1 MEKDQSYAFKHKECC
16 ILREE
21 MTVMKQKIPYGSGV
35 VEIDIPD
42 DATHIEPKDV
52 PDYDEQ
58 VVLADA
64 MNNPVGAGSLED
76 FLLDGQKVLVIVN
89 DGTRPTPTG
98 AVLESLL
105 PLLDDKDITVMVAT
119 GVHRGATDEEL
130 KRILGPTYDALK
142 DTVVSHDARK
152 DADMVYLGVSSNGTE
167 LSVNK
172 AVVEADRI
180 IAIGSVEPHYFAG
193 YTGGRKAIMPGVASY
208 RSIEMNHKMALDP
221 RAKALALEGN
231 PVHEDMIDVL
241 NIIKDIPIYA
251 IMTVMNKYHKVY
263 AATAGDITD
272 SFYAAI
278 DKANE
283 VFSVELDKKADI
295 VLTVAK
301 PPMDIDLYQSQKA
314 IDNAKLALNVGGIMI
329 LVSSCRDGVGEESFY
344 NLLSSSDTPAEVL
357 ERIKGEYKL
366 GYHKAGKMAEVSN
379 WADIWV
385 ISDLDDKKWSD
396 IFIRQFKTVQ
406 EAIDE
411 AIRLKG
417 EGSSFVFMPDGCV
430 TVPRLV

>member
-1 MEKDQSYAFKHKECC
+1 
-16 ILREE
+16 
-21 MTVMKQKIPYGSGV
+21 MKQIIPYGSGT

-42 DATHIEPKDV
+42 NAMIIEPQDV
-52 PDYDEQ
+52 PDFDEQ

-64 MNNPVGAGSLED
+64 MANPVGADSIEK
-76 FLLDGQKVLVIVN
+76 FLAGGEKVLVIVN

-98 AVLESLL
+98 AVMETLL
-105 PLLDDKDITVMVAT
+105 PLLEGKHVTVMVAT
-119 GVHRGATDEEL
+119 GVHRGATDAEMR
-130 KRILGPTYDALK
+130 RILGPTYDALK
-142 DTVVSHDARK
+142 NTVVSHDARK
-152 DADMVYLGVSSNGTE
+152 DDDMVYLGVSGNGTE

-172 AVVEADRI
+172 AVVESDRI

-241 NIIKDIPIYA
+241 NLLEDKPIYA

-263 AATAGDITD
+263 AATTGDITG

-283 VFSVELDKKADI
+283 VFSVKLEAKADI

-314 IDNAKLALNVGGIMI
+314 IDNGKLALKEGGIMI

-344 NLLSSSDTPAEVL
+344 NMLSSSDTPEEVL

-366 GYHKAGKMAEVSN
+366 GYHKAGKMAEVSS

-385 ISDLDDKKWSD
+385 ISDLSDKKWKD

-406 EAIDE
+406 EAVDE
-411 AIRLKG
+411 AVKAKG
-417 EGSSFVFMPDGCV
+417 NAASMVFMPDGCV
-430 TVPRLV
+430 TVPRLN